1 MIRPCLRL
9 WLVLLLALVAG
20 PVLAAS
26 GPYVVDDSEINEPG
40 TCKVEAWASRSDTS
54 DHLGVVSP
62 ACTFAALPFIELG
75 FTVAR
80 GRASG
85 AYDTIVGPKLK
96 LELLPIERFG
106 VGVGFM
112 AGAVH
117 GTRVDSNDAAIAF
130 MPFTVAPV
138 ETLRLSL
145 NLGWSWDR
153 STHRHHSFSG
163 LGGEWQVH
171 PRLAVIAET
180 YGLER
185 GRWGKQIG
193 LRPTLIEDL
202 LDLDLVYGRDIDG
215 NRSNWFSFGGILR
228 F

>member
-1 MIRPCLRL
+1 
-9 WLVLLLALVAG
+9 VLLFALLTG

-40 TCKVEAWASRSDTS
+40 ECKVDTWLARADTG

-62 ACTFAALPFIELG
+62 ACTFAALPIVELG

-80 GRASG
+80 GRAGG
-85 AYDTIVGPKLK
+85 AYETVIGPKLK
-96 LELLPIERFG
+96 LELVPIERFG

-112 AGAVH
+112 AATAH
-117 GTRVDSNDAAIAF
+117 GTAPDGNDAVVAIV
-130 MPFTVAPV
+130 PLTVVPIEPMRV
-138 ETLRLSL
+138 SL

-153 STHRHHSFSG
+153 ATHRHRSFTG
-163 LGGEWQVH
+163 LGGEWQLH

-180 YGLER
+180 YGADS

-193 LRPTLIEDL
+193 LRPTLIENL
-202 LDLDLVYGRDIDG
+202 LDLDVVYGRDIDG
-215 NRSNWFSFGGILR
+215 TRSSWFSFGGILR